1 MVLQITVS
9 ENEWDTFVGEITR
22 DNMANWLETI
32 IPKYLQS
39 HDDCEMTMIKLPAT
53 VTKIQRYNIHK
64 LSTGQFNSASHD
76 TDNGDRIMEIE
87 LTKKYVKDL
96 LKDYPFDDVV
106 PETPASQIQPVV
118 SERQGL
124 FNTLIGFIETNFAPE
139 FQTFLSRF

>member
-22 DNMANWLETI
+22 DNMARWFEVI

-64 LSTGQFNSASHD
+64 LSTSQFNSASHD

-96 LKDYPFDDVV
+96 LKDYPFDEVV
-106 PETPASQIQPVV
+106 QATPPSQIEQPI
-118 SERQGL
+118 SESQSL
-124 FNTLIGFIETNFAPE
+124 FNKLMGYLESNFQQE
-139 FQTFLSRF
+139 LQVWLSRF